1 MTSYA
6 MPRPNPFARVALVLI
21 GSPHGTVELDAHTLR
36 VRLGLGFQGE
46 VPRSSITAAVRDNRR
61 EISIGAHGWRG
72 RWLVNTSTRGL
83 VRLTIEPPAKGRCV
97 GIPVVLR
104 ELRVSLVDPDAF
116 LRELGTTTS

>member
-6 MPRPNPFARVALVLI
+6 MPRPNPLAKVVLVLI
-21 GSPHGTVELDAHTLR
+21 GSPHGSVELDETTLR

-46 VPRSSITAAVRDNRR
+46 VPRSAITSAVRDTGR

-83 VRLTIEPPAKGRCV
+83 VRLTIEPPGKGRCL

-104 ELRVSLVDPDAF
+104 ELRVSLDDPDAF
-116 LRELGTTTS
+116 LRDLGATT